1 MTTITPFLDRS
12 QLSAHAWPNVIDGV
26 EADGGGEETLRDSP
40 AHDIRVA
47 SYRNASEADV
57 DAAVSAAQRAFDTS
71 GWPQIP
77 GAEKAALL
85 RRVAARIEAERD
97 ELALIETLESGK
109 PISQAKDEVIQLCR
123 DLVLRRHA
131 RPARLRG
138 RAQRPRG
145 ELSGAHRP

>member
-57 DAAVSAAQRAFDTS
+57 DAAVTAANVPST
-71 GWPQIP
+71 
-77 GAEKAALL
+77 
-85 RRVAARIEAERD
+85 RVAGPK
-97 ELALIETLESGK
+97 S
-109 PISQAKDEVIQLCR
+109 
-123 DLVLRRHA
+123 
-131 RPARLRG
+131 PARKKQPCYARWPH
-138 RAQRPRG
+138 ASRPNG
-145 ELSGAHRP
+145 TSWP